1 MEFNNTLTNWTGVVV
16 NSTTE
21 NGKQMVGLWEA
32 RFVNYRIIL
41 YKLNAYFLPALI
53 CIGKHNVILFEQSSL
68 FFDKR
73 YVKAVLSLNERKL
86 QTKENG
92 CSLINQIC
100 LSGRVFYFLTALI
113 LNVRNRRTWDLSF
126 SRTEEVSL
134 YKEKVKLS
142 RR

>member
-53 CIGKHNVILFEQSSL
+53 CIGKHNVILFKQSSL

-73 YVKAVLSLNERKL
+73 DVKAVLSLNERKL

-100 LSGRVFYFLTALI
+100 LSGRVFYFPTALI